1 MAMQTT
7 VDAVIKIRRLLGD
20 DIPATKRL
28 SDIDNAIWS
37 LELMFGEKPKLNIE
51 VIKKKRILCFC
62 NVVSREVSIELDRD
76 ILKRI
81 IGIYKEEYNKQLDVC
96 NDIVSKLEST
106 DKDI

>member
-7 VDAVIKIRRLLGD
+7 VDTVIKIRRLLGD

-28 SDIDNAIWS
+28 GDIDNAIWNF
-37 LELMFGEKPKLNIE
+37 ELMFGEKPKLNIE

-62 NVVSREVSIELDRD
+62 NVVSREVSIELDQN
-76 ILKRI
+76 ILERI
-81 IGIYKEEYNKQLDVC
+81 IDIYKEEYNKQLDVC
-96 NDIVSKLEST
+96 NNIIRKLESI